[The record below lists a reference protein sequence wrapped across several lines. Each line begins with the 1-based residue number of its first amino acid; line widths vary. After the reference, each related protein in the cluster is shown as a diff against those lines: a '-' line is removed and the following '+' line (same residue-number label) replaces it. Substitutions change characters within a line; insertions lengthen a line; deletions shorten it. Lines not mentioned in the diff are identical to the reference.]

1 MNPSEKNVCILDYGS
16 GNVRSVYNLISK
28 FPVQV
33 YISNKVSDMEKATHF
48 ILPGVG
54 SFWGAMERIKKHIAL
69 EELKKEVFVHK
80 KPFLGICVG
89 MQVLA
94 DYGNEFGRH
103 QGLGWIKGSVEKLAV
118 EQPLPHMGWNN
129 ITIRNET
136 ALVGGLTDKAD
147 FYFVHSYAFKPEDEQ
162 QVVAT
167 THYGKEFTSIIRS
180 ENICG
185 VQFHPEKSQQAGKLL
200 LKNFLS

>member
-16 GNVRSVYNLISK
+16 GNVRSVFNLITK
-28 FPVQV
+28 FPVHV
-33 YISNKVSDMEKATHF
+33 YISNKVSDLEKATHF

-54 SFWGAMERIKKHIAL
+54 SFGGAMERIKKHIPL
-69 EELKKEVFVHK
+69 EALKKEVFVNK

-94 DYGNEFGRH
+94 NYGNEFGRH
-103 QGLGWIKGSVEKLAV
+103 EGLGWINGSVEKLEV
-118 EQPLPHMGWNN
+118 DLPLPHMGWNN
-129 ITIRNET
+129 ITIRNEIP
-136 ALVGGLTDKAD
+136 LVAGLTDHSD
-147 FYFVHSYAFKPEDEQ
+147 FYFVHSYAFKTEDERLS
-162 QVVAT
+162 VAT
-167 THYGKEFTSIIRS
+167 TDYGKEFTSIIRS
-180 ENICG
+180 ENIYG